1 MALDPENWEKNTI
14 FHQLPLL
21 KKEPLAMIIDCGVN
35 DFVITVSNLQFLLAL
50 RLSPFAF
57 F

>member
-1 MALDPENWEKNTI
+1 
-14 FHQLPLL
+14 
-21 KKEPLAMIIDCGVN
+21 MIIDCGVN

-50 RLSPFAF
+50 RLSPSAF